1 MHSFVFHSFCHCFQ
15 SHFRLVLM
23 SSTLASFL
31 RRLLF
36 HLLDAPADRSRAVPC
51 RVVSADLA
59 MDFAFDAEAVQ
70 PTLT

>member
-1 MHSFVFHSFCHCFQ
+1 
-15 SHFRLVLM
+15 LM